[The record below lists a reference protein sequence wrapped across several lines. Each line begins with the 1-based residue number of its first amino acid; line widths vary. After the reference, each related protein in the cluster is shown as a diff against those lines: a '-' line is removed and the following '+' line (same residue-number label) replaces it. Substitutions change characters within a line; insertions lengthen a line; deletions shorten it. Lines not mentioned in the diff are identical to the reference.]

1 MLDDLATVSA
11 LESAIRDC
19 VARAEPG
26 AWIRGSGWALPLF
39 PNAHPRRALLDALA
53 PENPVYLVAADGHSA
68 WVNTRTLE
76 LAGIDRHTPDPP
88 GGRIEREPTGH
99 PTGTLREAAAGLV
112 ATRLPAHSS
121 EEWEAGI
128 TAALEM
134 ASRYGITAMHEAGI
148 GVEALRAYAALDAD
162 GRLNARIV
170 GAFYADPGKGP
181 AQVDS
186 LVALR
191 ARHPP
196 TPFFRMEA
204 VKIMADGVIESG
216 TAALLE
222 PYAGTDHRGSA
233 LFRAGQLDTLAAAL
247 DAAGFQIH
255 VHAIGDRAIRMSLDA
270 LAFARGQNGPRD
282 ARPIL
287 AHIQLFDPSDL
298 PRFPELG
305 VVGSFQPL
313 WAYADA
319 YITDLTEPVLGPE
332 RSRWLYPIASLV
344 ETGAVVAGGSDWN
357 VSSMNPLDAIQV
369 GITRRALDDS
379 TGTAWLPDERV
390 DLTTMLRL
398 YTINAAYAAGDEAN
412 AGTLEAGKVADLVV
426 LERDLYETPPA
437 HLHAVP
443 VTLTVV
449 DGRIV
454 YSILPQHRP

>member
-1 MLDDLATVSA
+1 
-11 LESAIRDC
+11 
-19 VARAEPG
+19 
-26 AWIRGSGWALPLF
+26 
-39 PNAHPRRALLDALA
+39 
-53 PENPVYLVAADGHSA
+53 
-68 WVNTRTLE
+68 
-76 LAGIDRHTPDPP
+76 
-88 GGRIEREPTGH
+88 
-99 PTGTLREAAAGLV
+99 
-112 ATRLPAHSS
+112 
-121 EEWEAGI
+121 
-128 TAALEM
+128 
-134 ASRYGITAMHEAGI
+134 
-148 GVEALRAYAALDAD
+148 
-162 GRLNARIV
+162 
-170 GAFYADPGKGP
+170 
-181 AQVDS
+181 
-186 LVALR
+186 
-191 ARHPP
+191 
-196 TPFFRMEA
+196 
-204 VKIMADGVIESG
+204 
-216 TAALLE
+216 
-222 PYAGTDHRGSA
+222 
-233 LFRAGQLDTLAAAL
+233 LDTLAAAL

-437 HLHAVP
+437 HLRAVP